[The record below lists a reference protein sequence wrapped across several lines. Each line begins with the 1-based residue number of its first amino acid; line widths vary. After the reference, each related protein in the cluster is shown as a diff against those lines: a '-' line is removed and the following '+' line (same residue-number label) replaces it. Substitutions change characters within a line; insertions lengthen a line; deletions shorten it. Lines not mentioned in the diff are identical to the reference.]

1 MEPINLLV
9 VDEDSRFGGLLMA
22 NLHRPGRIRVDLVT
36 SGAEALERLYR
47 TPVDAVLTDL
57 STGEMDGIELL
68 RRIREFD
75 ATLPV
80 IIMSGNP
87 TLERAVEGIQAGA
100 TDFLPKPLNVDA
112 LRAIVERAV
121 GQRPLQEE
129 ARAIQARKR
138 ATVESILAGSH
149 PLLDSVREFVRQVAR
164 SPHARILITGQSGTG
179 KSVLARAVHVE
190 SGATGRFVEVNCAAL
205 PGHLLESELFGYEK
219 GAFTDAKAMKRGLIE
234 GAERGTL
241 LLDEIGALPLDLQ
254 AKLLT
259 FLESR
264 EIRRVGG
271 VDGIPVRT
279 RVVAATNEDL
289 REMVTQK
296 TFREDLLYRL
306 DVASVEMP
314 PLRSMPEVVPD
325 MAERFVVEVAE
336 ELVRPVPRLDPAC
349 LPDLREYAWPGNVR
363 ELRNA
368 VERAIIFHR
377 RGPLYVRPP
386 EAPVPAHRDGP
397 AIERGL
403 TLEEV
408 ERRYITD
415 ALAADGDGLEE
426 AAARLGISR
435 KTLWEKR
442 RRYGLLG

>member
-9 VDEDSRFGGLLMA
+9 VNDDPRFGGLLMA
-22 NLHRPGRIRVDLVT
+22 NLHRPGRIRVELVA

-57 STGEMDGIELL
+57 SMDAMDGIELL
-68 RRIREFD
+68 SRIREID
-75 ATLPV
+75 STLPV
-80 IIMSGNP
+80 IIMSDNP

-121 GQRPLQEE
+121 GERPLREE
-129 ARAIQARKR
+129 VRAIEARKR
-138 ATVESILAGSH
+138 ATVESILSGSH
-149 PLLDSVREFVRQVAR
+149 PLLDAVREFVRQVAR
-164 SPHARILITGQSGTG
+164 SPHARILITGESGTG
-179 KSVLARAVHVE
+179 KSILARAVHVE

-234 GAERGTL
+234 AAERGTL

-259 FLESR
+259 YLESR

-271 VDGIPVRT
+271 VDPIPVRT

-289 REMVTQK
+289 REMVAQN

-314 PLRSMPEVVPD
+314 PLRRMPEVVTD
-325 MAERFVVEVAE
+325 MAERFVAEVAE
-336 ELVRPVPRLDPAC
+336 ELVRPVSKLDPDC
-349 LPDLREYAWPGNVR
+349 LPGLREYAWPGNVR

-377 RGPLYVRPP
+377 KGLLCVRPP
-386 EAPVPAHRDGP
+386 AEPPPAHRNGI
-397 AIERGL
+397 ALERGL

-408 ERRYITD
+408 ERRYIMD
-415 ALAADGDGLEE
+415 ALEAGEDGLEE
-426 AAARLGISR
+426 AASRLGISR

-442 RRYGLLG
+442 RRYGLLD

>member
-9 VDEDSRFGGLLMA
+9 VNDDPRFGGLLMA
-22 NLHRPGRIRVDLVT
+22 NLHRPGRIRVELVA

-57 STGEMDGIELL
+57 SMEAMDGIELL
-68 RRIREFD
+68 GRIREID
-75 ATLPV
+75 STLPV
-80 IIMSGNP
+80 IIMSDNP

-121 GQRPLQEE
+121 GERPLREE
-129 ARAIQARKR
+129 VRAIEARKR
-138 ATVESILAGSH
+138 ATVESILSGSH
-149 PLLDSVREFVRQVAR
+149 PLLDAVREFVRQVAR
-164 SPHARILITGQSGTG
+164 SPHARILITGESGTG
-179 KSVLARAVHVE
+179 KSILARAVHVE

-234 GAERGTL
+234 AAERGTL

-259 FLESR
+259 YLESR

-271 VDGIPVRT
+271 VDPIPVRT

-289 REMVTQK
+289 REMVAQN

-314 PLRSMPEVVPD
+314 PLRRMPEVVTD
-325 MAERFVVEVAE
+325 MAERFVAEVAE
-336 ELVRPVPRLDPAC
+336 ELVRPVSKLDPDC
-349 LPDLREYAWPGNVR
+349 LPGLREYAWPGNVR

-377 RGPLYVRPP
+377 KGLLCVRPP
-386 EAPVPAHRDGP
+386 AEPPPAHRNGI
-397 AIERGL
+397 ALERGL

-408 ERRYITD
+408 ERRYIMD
-415 ALAADGDGLEE
+415 ALEADEDGLEE
-426 AAARLGISR
+426 AASRLGISR

-442 RRYGLLG
+442 RRYGLLD